1 MSDAGPPK
9 AGGDEDEER
18 RFQELKRQYL
28 PSEKST
34 GNELASVGIE
44 LGLTV
49 VVLAIGG
56 WWVDKKLGTTP
67 WLTLVGCFVGI
78 VGGLVR
84 LVKKATRK

>member
-9 AGGDEDEER
+9 AGGDGDEER

-67 WLTLVGCFVGI
+67 WLMLVGCFVGI